1 MGKSKSST
9 KVSAAGKAA
18 KSRSRAEVKK
28 PAHAGSE
35 SRPAASGNRPTE
47 TKQARVVRMLQR
59 DGSASVAELATA
71 MGWLPHTTRAALTRL
86 RQNGHELVK
95 AKRDTGET
103 SYGIAEPVRQ
113 TRSRKA
119 A

>member
-1 MGKSKSST
+1 MEKSKSST
-9 KVSAAGKAA
+9 KVSAAGKGA
-18 KSRSRAEVKK
+18 KSRSRTGARK
-28 PAHAGSE
+28 PTGAGSE
-35 SRPAASGNRPTE
+35 SPPAAAPERPTE
-47 TKQARVVRMLQR
+47 TKQARFVRMLQR
-59 DGSASVAELATA
+59 EGGASVAELAAA

-86 RQNGHELVK
+86 RQSGRELVK

-103 SYGIAEPVRQ
+103 SYRIADPVRQ